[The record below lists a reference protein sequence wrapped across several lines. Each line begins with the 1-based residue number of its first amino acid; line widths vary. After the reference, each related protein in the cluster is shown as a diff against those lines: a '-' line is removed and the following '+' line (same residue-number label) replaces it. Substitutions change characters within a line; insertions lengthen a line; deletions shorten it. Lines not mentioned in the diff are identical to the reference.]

1 MHRHLPIPPLVRA
14 AALRLGLARVVAML
28 LLLGSAACTRSA
40 QAPHFPGAPLV
51 VVSIDT
57 LRSDHLPAYGYR
69 GVETPNL
76 DRFRKDAILFER
88 AYAQVPLTLPSH
100 VTLFTGLLPFQH
112 GVRDNLGY
120 QLDPVAHPTLARLL
134 RQRGYATGAAV
145 SAWVLRGASGIGD
158 GFDFY
163 DDRIAAPAGGADAA
177 GRVQRRGDETAARA
191 QAWLRGVKDEPFF
204 LFLHLYEPH
213 APYEPPEPFRSRYPL
228 AYDGEIAA
236 SDAFVGGLLDELRR
250 LGLYDRAVIV
260 VLSDHGEG
268 LGEHGEDEHGILLYR
283 WALQVPLLLKLPG
296 SRRAGES
303 VQTPAALVDVMP
315 TLLSL
320 LGVKPE
326 AGLPGR
332 SLLEVAPPPRRIYAE
347 TFYPRIHL
355 GWSDLRSLVDERDQ
369 YIEGARRELYDVVQD
384 PGERHDLAA
393 SQGELLRSREKEL
406 AAMPSA
412 LKAPGGPRSEEL
424 QRLATLGYLGGAVAP
439 GSGPLPDP
447 RASLPV
453 LAEVKSGFR
462 LAAAGRD
469 GEAVAVFHRVLDRY
483 PSLLDARYEMGQALA
498 RLGRDQEA
506 YDALREAVR
515 TSPSLASAI
524 SPDLARVCLRLGR
537 LAEAEGNARL
547 AAAAS
552 PSEGHVLMA
561 QVALARGDLA
571 AAEQEARAV
580 TADPGAELRAAV
592 VLADVA
598 IRRERFA
605 DAVAVTEAA
614 LRQIREQPLPPV
626 PDLEFLRGDALAR
639 LGRYPEAQAAFES
652 EIRSFPGNS
661 KAYSR
666 LAIVYGLEHRTVREV
681 DALLERMVAAR
692 PGRDTLELAASTLES
707 MGDAVGA
714 RAWRRRAVAGR

>member
-1 MHRHLPIPPLVRA
+1 MQFLRHHPCPGA
-14 AALRLGLARVVAML
+14 AGRLTASVALAASAML
-28 LLLGSAACTRSA
+28 LVTKGCACSGSTPR
-40 QAPHFPGAPLV
+40 FPGAPLV

-69 GVETPNL
+69 GVATPNL
-76 DRFRKDAILFER
+76 DRFRKDAILFEH

-120 QLDPVAHPTLARLL
+120 QLDPAAHPTLARVLK
-134 RQRGYATGAAV
+134 QHGYATGAAV

-158 GFDFY
+158 GFDSY
-163 DDRIAAPAGGADAA
+163 DDRIAAPAGADAA
-177 GRVQRRGDETAARA
+177 GRVQRKGDETTARA
-191 QAWLRGVKDEPFF
+191 EGWLHGVKDRPFF

-213 APYEPPEPFRSRYPL
+213 APYDPPEPFRSRYPL

-236 SDAFVGGLLDELRR
+236 SDAFVGRLLDELRR

-296 SRRAGES
+296 GRRAGER
-303 VQTPAALVDVMP
+303 VATPASLVDVVP

-320 LGVKPE
+320 LGVKPKE
-326 AGLPGR
+326 GLPGR
-332 SLLEVAPPPRRIYAE
+332 SLLEPATPSPRRIYAE
-347 TFYPRIHL
+347 TYYPRIHL

-369 YIEGARRELYDVVQD
+369 YIEGARRELYDLARD
-384 PGERHDLAA
+384 PGERDDLAA
-393 SQGELLRSREKEL
+393 SEGDRLRARQKEL
-406 AAMPSA
+406 AAFPSG
-412 LKAPGGPRSEEL
+412 LETPGAARSEEL
-424 QRLATLGYLGGAVAP
+424 QRLAALGYLGGAVAT
-439 GSGPLPDP
+439 GNGPLPDP
-447 RASLPV
+447 RTSLPV
-453 LAEVKSGFR
+453 LAEVKGGFR

-469 GEAVAVFHRVLDRY
+469 EEAIVVFGRVLERY

-498 RLGRDQEA
+498 RLGRDPEA
-506 YDALREAVR
+506 YQALREAVR
-515 TSPSLASAI
+515 TSPSLAPAI

-537 LAEAEGNARL
+537 LGEAEANARL

-561 QVALARGDLA
+561 QVALARNDTA
-571 AAEQEARAV
+571 AAEREARAV

-614 LRQIREQPLPPV
+614 SRQVHEQHLPPV

-666 LAIVYGLEHRTVREV
+666 LAIVYGLEHRTVRDV

-707 MGDAVGA
+707 MGGAVGA
-714 RAWRRRAVAGR
+714 KAWRRRAVAGR